1 MNDKPLPS
9 NANELEPNAY
19 GEVRMHVSIRDLP
32 DGFYVLNLSLV
43 DNHGNDLP
51 YSDSA
56 NFFVDSTGLESPVC
70 THACSDSSS

>member
-1 MNDKPLPS
+1 
-9 NANELEPNAY
+9 
-19 GEVRMHVSIRDLP
+19 MHVSIRDLP

-70 THACSDSSS
+70 THACSDRSS